1 MASGFFAVMLQDS
14 SPVLGASCASR
25 SSSRQQCR
33 AFGRSDE
40 SITART
46 RCSIWWPTSSAI
58 HEFVPLCQRHTIRIT
73 QEMRRQRDP
82 DDRHDGQLSRSFA
95 TRIGAASRST
105 GSNGRIL
112 VESVDGPLRRLRTL
126 WTFQARGDDS
136 CDVGFDLSYE
146 FASPMIGL
154 LVGGIFDAAFSR
166 FVQAFER
173 RADAIYGRRQ
183 RSSCLRPQVLKSS
196 DARITD
202 ADPSPRQLYPVK
214 VGASPF
220 ATDRIDAALD
230 LNQ

>member
-1 MASGFFAVMLQDS
+1 MPGFRAKRRVHHSADQMFDLVADVERYPS
-14 SPVLGASCASR
+14 SFRSVKGTPSR
-25 SSSRQQCR
+25 SRKKCGDSEILMTDMTVAYQIFRETHRSRVTLDR
-33 AFGRSDE
+33 A
-40 SITART
+40 
-46 RCSIWWPTSSAI
+46 
-58 HEFVPLCQRHTIRIT
+58 
-73 QEMRRQRDP
+73 
-82 DDRHDGQLSRSFA
+82 
-95 TRIGAASRST
+95 
-105 GSNGRIL
+105 NGRIL
-112 VESVDGPLRRLRTL
+112 VESADGPLRRLRTL
-126 WTFQARGDDS
+126 WTFQSRDDDS

-146 FASPMIGL
+146 FASPMLAL
-154 LVGGIFDAAFSR
+154 LLGGIFDAAFSR

-173 RADAIYGRRQ
+173 RADAIYGRRE